1 MMTEPE
7 PALSGGKNTGRRS
20 IVRNFRS
27 LVFGRIFA
35 AFSMWLALLI
45 LAKLSDPQTVGIYA
59 LAQAICVP
67 TAEVAK
73 TGLREI
79 YTSDTTGRH
88 QFGDYFC
95 FRLLTMVVA
104 LVLMVLQGFLH
115 GSGTVIVVIV
125 AMYALIRCAELI
137 SDMIHGLFQ
146 SQEQME
152 FIGLSLCMLGPASM
166 LLLSLGYWLTGS
178 LLVAVLGQLVASL
191 SVLLLYDMRVARER
205 ISQFSQ
211 ASIRPMFRVPVLRD
225 ISSHALPLAI
235 ATSLAMVA
243 VYLPRFV
250 VENSMG
256 LPALGYFS
264 AITAFAMSPN
274 RLVNSLGVAVAVR
287 LARQHATGEK
297 ASFLRLLLIMVLMV
311 LVSGL
316 LAIFVTLK
324 YGEPILSAVYT
335 SDYGTY
341 SGLLVWATIAAVLRS
356 IADVL
361 KFGMVA
367 TRRFWAVCVQF
378 GIVAVVAALAS
389 LTLTPRYGLNGA
401 GMAMVVIYAAHL
413 VVVALGLFN
422 SFPRRTGT

>member
-1 MMTEPE
+1 MTDPE
-7 PALSGGKNTGRRS
+7 LALSSGTTAGRRS
-20 IVRNFRS
+20 VARNFRS

-79 YTSDTTGRH
+79 YTSDTTGKH
-88 QFGDYFC
+88 QFGDYFG
-95 FRLLTMVVA
+95 FRLLAMAAA
-104 LVLMVLQGFLH
+104 LVLMVLQGVLH
-115 GSGTVIVVIV
+115 GAGTVIVGVV
-125 AMYALIRCAELI
+125 ALYALIRCAELV
-137 SDMIHGLFQ
+137 SDMLYSLFQ
-146 SQEQME
+146 SQERME
-152 FIGLSLCMLGPASM
+152 FIGFSLCLLGPASM

-178 LLVAVLGQLVASL
+178 LVVAVLGQLVASL
-191 SVLLLYDMRVARER
+191 SVLLLYDLRLARER
-205 ISQFSQ
+205 IRLVSTD
-211 ASIRPMFRVPVLRD
+211 SIRPMFRAPVLRD
-225 ISSHALPLAI
+225 IASHALPLAI

-250 VENSMG
+250 VENSLG
-256 LPALGYFS
+256 LAALGYFS
-264 AITAFAMSPN
+264 AITALAMAPN
-274 RLVNSLGVAVAVR
+274 RLVNSLGVAVGVR

-311 LVSGL
+311 LVPGL
-316 LAIFVTLK
+316 LVILVTLK

-335 SDYGTY
+335 ADYGSY
-341 SGLLVWATIAAVLRS
+341 SALLAWATAAAVLRS

-378 GIVAVVAALAS
+378 GIVAVVAAVAS
-389 LTLTPRYGLNGA
+389 FTLTPRYGLDGA
-401 GMAMVVIYAAHL
+401 GMALVAIYAAHL
-413 VVVALGLFN
+413 IVVASGLFS
-422 SFPRRTGT
+422 SFPKRIGT